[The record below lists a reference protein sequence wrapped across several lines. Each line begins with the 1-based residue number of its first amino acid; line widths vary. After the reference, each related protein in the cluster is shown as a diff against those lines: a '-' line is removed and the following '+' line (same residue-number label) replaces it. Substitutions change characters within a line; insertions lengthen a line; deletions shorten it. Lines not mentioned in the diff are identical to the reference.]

1 MERRAQ
7 ISTSRSLLC
16 ERQKGNQI
24 VRDMC
29 AVSMVKG
36 IEEACRR
43 CAGRKLVRSAWAG
56 LRGSEMPW
64 PPLDEESAFQIEATV
79 GAKAWPLQNN
89 VVCLGKY

>member
-7 ISTSRSLLC
+7 ISTSGSLLC

-24 VRDMC
+24 IRDMC

-43 CAGRKLVRSAWAG
+43 CVWGAVGGEAGEVSLGRPQRK
-56 LRGSEMPW
+56 
-64 PPLDEESAFQIEATV
+64 
-79 GAKAWPLQNN
+79 
-89 VVCLGKY
+89 